1 MGNSQAHTGY
11 SCLMAAL
18 VSEWRNLW
26 STTPGTTAN
35 NAPFGIVTLASSGSE
50 GASGLAMGAMRQAQ
64 TGGFGALP
72 PPPPS
77 RSDQGITARESSSPL
92 SVNTFLAQAYDLDDQ
107 WSGDRGPCVATG
119 WNASS
124 PHHVCCD
131 NHGFHPNKSTC
142 PATWQARCANMCA
155 ANAGTSQY
163 MGGIHPRSKIYV
175 GRRLATAALN
185 TVYNGDASYTGPT
198 IAGCKL
204 SSSSLTIHF
213 NQKMLRGDKIVLQ
226 KFGAPIFTPYYHG
239 HGNPGWHGGSQLYVQ
254 TKASSFCVET
264 LHVNRT
270 DAKSDVYCPTWA
282 GGLGPS
288 VTQRAPN
295 GRFPT
300 FGGNGAQPVSNA
312 SEFNMGWINLPIAA
326 GTDAWSITV
335 DLGPLHGAI
344 PTAVKYAWGIVD
356 CCDLS
361 DPTTFTSKPCI
372 ANCPI
377 MSSSGLPA
385 NPFIAQIAGGKC
397 KCVEPQVCDG
407 GHGRA

>member
-1 MGNSQAHTGY
+1 
-11 SCLMAAL
+11 MAAL

-35 NAPFGIVTLASSGSE
+35 SAPFGIVTLASSGSE

-142 PATWQARCANMCA
+142 PVTWQARCANMCA

-163 MGGIHPRSKIYV
+163 MGGIHPRSKVYV

-407 GHGRA
+407 GHGSA